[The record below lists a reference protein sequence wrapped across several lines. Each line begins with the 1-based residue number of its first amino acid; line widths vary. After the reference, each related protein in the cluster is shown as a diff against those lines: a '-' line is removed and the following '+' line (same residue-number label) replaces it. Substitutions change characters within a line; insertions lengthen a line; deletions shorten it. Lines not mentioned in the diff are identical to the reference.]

1 MQTFGRNIWNGIIT
15 LEEAPKKKINFK
27 RKLVILKILLDQN
40 TKIKRKEKHYLI
52 KTQVKQVKEKKKF
65 STFFRGKKVY
75 HEKVYNSISSK
86 VLCTFVPS
94 KSFGQ
99 LLEIS
104 TKSFILLKTFSLEV
118 S

>member
-1 MQTFGRNIWNGIIT
+1 MQTFGSNIWNGIIT
-15 LEEAPKKKINFK
+15 LEDTLTKKINFK
-27 RKLVILKILLDQN
+27 KKLVILKILLYQN
-40 TKIKRKEKHYLI
+40 TKIKRKEKYYLI
-52 KTQVKQVKEKKKF
+52 KTQVKLGKEKKKF
-65 STFFRGKKVY
+65 LTFFSDKKVY
-75 HEKVYNSISSK
+75 HQKACKSISSK
-86 VLCTFVPS
+86 VLCTFVPN